1 MEKSTNMQRAEQV
14 NREETLKKIIENCNH
29 LLKSKNFLGSND
41 WETDTLLIQA
51 ENFLNRHK
59 LIQDSKKKS

>member
-1 MEKSTNMQRAEQV
+1 MEKLPNMQRAKQV

-29 LLKSKNFLGSND
+29 LLKSKIFLSSSD
-41 WETDTLLIQA
+41 WENDTLLIQA

-59 LIQDSKKKS
+59 IQDSKKILT

>member
-1 MEKSTNMQRAEQV
+1 LS
-14 NREETLKKIIENCNH
+14 
-29 LLKSKNFLGSND
+29 SND

>member
-1 MEKSTNMQRAEQV
+1 MQRAKQV

-29 LLKSKNFLGSND
+29 LLKNKNFLVSND
-41 WETDTLLIQA
+41 WETDTLLVQT

-59 LIQDSKKKS
+59 LINKNE

>member
-1 MEKSTNMQRAEQV
+1 MKRAKQV
-14 NREETLKKIIENCNH
+14 NREETLKKITENCNH
-29 LLKSKNFLGSND
+29 LLKSKNFLSSND